1 MLGRAHKIMCSD
13 SKVRMQNYNLKFKT
27 FEISKVFYF
36 CFDEEKTSQEYTQI
50 YPQRKGS
57 DSPGSFRFERTG
69 EINFRII
76 SKTELPK
83 EAKVKKRTKSSSP
96 FKEK

>member
-1 MLGRAHKIMCSD
+1 MLGRAYKIMCSD

-57 DSPGSFRFERTG
+57 DSPGSFRFEKAT
-69 EINFRII
+69 RID
-76 SKTELPK
+76 
-83 EAKVKKRTKSSSP
+83 
-96 FKEK
+96 